1 MPFSRFYNIVIIQ
14 KIQNSRMTTLN
25 PENEHIEGE
34 IWSEGER
41 FSLARKRLEAYHVIS
56 L

>member
-14 KIQNSRMTTLN
+14 KIQNSRTTTLN
-25 PENEHIEGE
+25 SENEHIEGE
-34 IWSEGER
+34 IWGEGER
-41 FSLARKRLEAYHVIS
+41 FSLARERLEAYHVIS